1 MERESRQMK
10 RMIEIKREIERE
22 IFDKIRMRIE

>member
-10 RMIEIKREIERE
+10 GMIEIKREIERE